1 MQKVICDSYEQ
12 MSKKAAQMIAD
23 AVKEK
28 PELILGLPTG
38 GTPVGMY
45 AEISRMVQ
53 EKQADF
59 SNVTTFNLDEYIGL
73 PKDHEQSYY
82 YFMNDNLYSKVP
94 LKEGNVPNGMSEN
107 TTIFFMVSLN
117 ICYVLYF
124 LQLWHQNKFSNLNL
138 SIDAENALRLSIQT

>member
-45 AEISRMVQ
+45 AEISR
-53 EKQADF
+53 
-59 SNVTTFNLDEYIGL
+59 IGTSS
-73 PKDHEQSYY
+73 P
-82 YFMNDNLYSKVP
+82 
-94 LKEGNVPNGMSEN
+94 
-107 TTIFFMVSLN
+107 
-117 ICYVLYF
+117 
-124 LQLWHQNKFSNLNL
+124 
-138 SIDAENALRLSIQT
+138 RLHRISFAT